1 MSRATWTPEQTEI
14 LMLGIQQGKKV
25 KEIAAELNVSP
36 KRVSNK
42 IQILK
47 NQKPFSSEVEKAKP
61 IPEAAELF
69 IKKRYTVSEMA
80 TVFKKQH
87 DKDKA
92 EIKKLREENETLRSF
107 KAVNSY
113 ESGKKNKT
121 DEILK
126 QAIVKYGK
134 DAQVKMAIEE
144 MSELTQALCKDFRGK
159 GNAENIAEEI
169 ADVEIMI
176 QQLKIIFNNRNDVNR
191 FYELKIKR
199 LKNNL
204 RRSKNDL

>member
-1 MSRATWTPEQTEI
+1 MSRAAWTSEQEK
-14 LMLGIQQGKKV
+14 LLLLRLEQGKKV

-47 NQKPFSSEVEKAKP
+47 NQKPFSSEAEKAQP
-61 IPEAAELF
+61 IPEASELF
-69 IKKRYTVSEMA
+69 TKKRYTVSEMA

-92 EIKKLREENETLRSF
+92 EIKKLREENEMLRSL

-126 QAIVKYGK
+126 QAIAKYGK
-134 DAQVKMAIEE
+134 DAQIKMAIEE

-176 QQLKIIFNNRNDVNR
+176 QQLQIIFNNRNDVSR

-204 RRSKNDL
+204 RK

>member
-1 MSRATWTPEQTEI
+1 MS
-14 LMLGIQQGKKV
+14 K
-25 KEIAAELNVSP
+25 
-36 KRVSNK
+36 KRVENK
-42 IQILK
+42 KQNLK
-47 NQKPFSSEVEKAKP
+47 NKGIVARAKKKAEP
-61 IPEAAELF
+61 LPEASELF
-69 IKKRYTVSEMA
+69 TKKRYTVSEMA
-80 TVFKKQH
+80 AVFKKQH

-92 EIKKLREENETLRSF
+92 EIKKLREENEMLRSL
-107 KAVNSY
+107 KAINSH
-113 ESGKKNKT
+113 ESGTKNKT

-126 QAIVKYGK
+126 QAIATYGK

-159 GNAENIAEEI
+159 GNAGNIAEEI
-169 ADVEIMI
+169 ADVEIVL
-176 QQLKIIFNNRNDVNR
+176 QQLKIVFSNRNDVNR

>member
-1 MSRATWTPEQTEI
+1 MSRAAWTTEQEKLLL
-14 LMLGIQQGKKV
+14 LMLEQGKKV

-61 IPEAAELF
+61 IPEASELF
-69 IKKRYTVSEMA
+69 TKKRYTVSEMA

-92 EIKKLREENETLRSF
+92 EIKKLREENEMLRSL

-113 ESGKKNKT
+113 ESVKKNKT

-126 QAIVKYGK
+126 QAIAKHGK
-134 DAQVKMAIEE
+134 DAQIKMAIEE

-159 GNAENIAEEI
+159 SNADNIAEEI
-169 ADVEIMI
+169 ADVEIMLK
-176 QQLKIIFNNRNDVNR
+176 QLQIIFNNRNDVNR

-204 RRSKNDL
+204 RLK

>member
-47 NQKPFSSEVEKAKP
+47 NQKPFSSEVEKAKS

-92 EIKKLREENETLRSF
+92 EIKKLREENEMLRSL

-169 ADVEIMI
+169 ADVGIMI
-176 QQLKIIFNNRNDVNR
+176 QQLLIIFNNRNDANR

-204 RRSKNDL
+204 RLK

>member
-1 MSRATWTPEQTEI
+1 M
-14 LMLGIQQGKKV
+14 
-25 KEIAAELNVSP
+25 SP

-47 NQKPFSSEVEKAKP
+47 NKKPFSSEVEKAKP

-92 EIKKLREENETLRSF
+92 EIKKLREENEMLRSL

-144 MSELTQALCKDFRGK
+144 MSELTQALCKNFRGK

-176 QQLKIIFNNRNDVNR
+176 QQLQIIFNNRNDVNR

-204 RRSKNDL
+204 RLK